1 MSQSWL
7 YQQNPIWII
16 AVLLVAMTISAELGF
31 RLGRHWY
38 PRSDDA
44 RRGHFG
50 SILGSLLGL
59 LALLLSFTFAMSASR
74 YDIRRQLVLADANA
88 LEGLYLQSSLLP
100 DGARQA
106 FKQLLRQYV
115 DLRSKVALLRRNASF
130 AEAAEMST
138 QSEVLH
144 AQMWKVVQENVAANP
159 PVKSVDA
166 MLKGLIDALSIHR
179 ARMFAWESRVP
190 DSIIWLLLF
199 GCIAGV
205 SAIGLAG
212 GLGNHRGLPARI
224 IVTLLLCAT
233 IYVILDL
240 DRPREGL
247 IYISQSPMLHL
258 QQILDNDS
266 EAQP

>member
-7 YQQNPIWII
+7 YQQNPIWIV
-16 AVLLVAMTISAELGF
+16 AVLLIAMTISAELGF

-38 PRSDDA
+38 PRSDDT

-74 YDIRRQLVLADANA
+74 YDVRRQLVVADANA

-100 DGARQA
+100 DESRKT

-115 DLRSKVALLRRNASF
+115 DLRSKVALLRRNTSS
-130 AEAAEMST
+130 AEAAEMSA

-144 AQMWKVVQENVAANP
+144 AQMWKVVKDNAEANP
-159 PVKSVDA
+159 PVKSADA
-166 MLKGLIDALSIHR
+166 MLKGLIDALAIHR
-179 ARMFAWESRVP
+179 GRMFAWESRVP

-199 GCIAGV
+199 GCIAGA

-233 IYVILDL
+233 IYVVFDL
-240 DRPREGL
+240 DRPQEGL

-258 QQILDNDS
+258 QQILDNDP
-266 EAQP
+266 EARP